1 MTNVID
7 FTEIYCYPTR
17 HDDTVVE
24 EDHEAPTHLSVYL
37 RAPDGTA
44 SVLRDYAWHR
54 GISTYTTVMQYMRK
68 FASKH
73 DLDVYSRTNEKVLI
87 DGIAKDFAAGYLKFL
102 AGLPVAT
109 PAEHLS
115 VIPQPML
122 DDLEDFATYVV
133 ENLGKLFHLV
143 KAPAITSLGGNP
155 WQIYGYLFA
164 AFVLKRSSGLTFK
177 FTPQQEQGLIK
188 TLQRVVYFGWIP
200 LDLCLSFSM
209 GKPPR
214 LYRD

>member
-1 MTNVID
+1 MIE

-17 HDDTVVE
+17 HDSDIVE

-37 RAPDGTA
+37 RAADGTV

-54 GISTYTTVMQYMRK
+54 GINTYTTVMQYMRK
-68 FASKH
+68 FASEH

-87 DGIAKDFAAGYLKFL
+87 DAIAKDFAAGYLKFL
-102 AGLPVAT
+102 AGLPVTA
-109 PAEHLS
+109 PVEHLS
-115 VIPQPML
+115 VVPQPML
-122 DDLEDFATYVV
+122 DDLEDFAKHVV
-133 ENLGKLFHLV
+133 ESLGKLFHLV

-155 WQIYGYLFA
+155 WQTYGYLFA
-164 AFVLKRSSGLTFK
+164 AFVLKRSSGLPFK
-177 FTPQQEQGLIK
+177 FTSQQDQGLVK
-188 TLQRVVYFGWIP
+188 TLQRVMYFGSTP
-200 LDLCLSFSM
+200 LDLCLSFCI